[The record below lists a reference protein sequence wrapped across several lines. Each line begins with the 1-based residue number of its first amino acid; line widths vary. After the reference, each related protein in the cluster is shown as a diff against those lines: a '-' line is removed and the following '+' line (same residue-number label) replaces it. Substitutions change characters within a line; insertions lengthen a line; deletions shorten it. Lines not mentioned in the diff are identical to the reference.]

1 MELSLIELWRET
13 GPLARGV
20 VMLLGGMS
28 VASGAIAADK
38 WRRLRKAEGES
49 EAFLSAW
56 REATPDAS
64 GELAARFPS
73 SPVAALVG
81 EVYDRTRNVE
91 DVHRAEVHDRTV
103 RRFVLRIGSDLKRGL
118 ATIATVGSTAPFVG
132 LFGTVIGIVNAF
144 HEIGT
149 SGRGGIAT
157 VSTGI
162 AEALV
167 TTAFGLAVG
176 ILAVMVYNYFQAR
189 LAKSAMELKLM
200 AEEFVELLREQ
211 PGRGSRP
218 ATATSPATATP
229 VTKEEGGATAA
240 P

>member
-1 MELSLIELWRET
+1 MELSLIELWRAT

-28 VASGAIAADK
+28 VVGGAIAADK
-38 WRRLRKAEGES
+38 WRRLRRAERDS
-49 EAFLSAW
+49 EAFLAAW
-56 REATPDAS
+56 RAEGARDGDAEAIAGRYP
-64 GELAARFPS
+64 E
-73 SPVAALVG
+73 SPVAALV
-81 EVYDRTRNVE
+81 RLAAATA
-91 DVHRAEVHDRTV
+91 RADAGSREAEIHDRTV
-103 RRFVLRIGSDLKRGL
+103 RRFVLTTGSELRRGL

-167 TTAFGLAVG
+167 TTAFGIMVAIPAVWLFNALSQRVGRLLVAMEAAGEELAV
-176 ILAVMVYNYFQAR
+176 AR
-189 LAKSAMELKLM
+189 LRGGAMPE
-200 AEEFVELLREQ
+200 
-211 PGRGSRP
+211 GSR
-218 ATATSPATATP
+218 
-229 VTKEEGGATAA
+229 
-240 P
+240 

>member
-1 MELSLIELWRET
+1 MELSLIELWRAT

-20 VMLLGGMS
+20 VVLLAGMS

-81 EVYDRTRNVE
+81 EIYDRTRNV
-91 DVHRAEVHDRTV
+91 DDAHRAEVHDRTV

-167 TTAFGLAVG
+167 TTAFGIMVAIPAVWVFNALSQR
-176 ILAVMVYNYFQAR
+176 IAR
-189 LAKSAMELKLM
+189 LLVAVEA
-200 AEEFVELLREQ
+200 AGEEAATDVLAR
-211 PGRGSRP
+211 RGAGGVRAS
-218 ATATSPATATP
+218 
-229 VTKEEGGATAA
+229 EGGR
-240 P
+240 